1 MLALT
6 FSKCVV
12 VFQIMD
18 ISLPFKIFKNNHIVY
33 ENMTP
38 LATESREKGNWK
50 ISMDSNGYY
59 YCFSKYQSIILW
71 AKLSVLIIQQERSIV
86 TQSESNVC
94 TEMVWKVNKLISSF
108 RYIIVD

>member
-38 LATESREKGNWK
+38 LGTETREKGN
-50 ISMDSNGYY
+50 
-59 YCFSKYQSIILW
+59 
-71 AKLSVLIIQQERSIV
+71 
-86 TQSESNVC
+86 
-94 TEMVWKVNKLISSF
+94 
-108 RYIIVD
+108 

>member
-1 MLALT
+1 MLIDLIIGKRIQKNIVKMITLALT

-38 LATESREKGNWK
+38 LATETREKGN
-50 ISMDSNGYY
+50 
-59 YCFSKYQSIILW
+59 
-71 AKLSVLIIQQERSIV
+71 
-86 TQSESNVC
+86 
-94 TEMVWKVNKLISSF
+94 
-108 RYIIVD
+108 